1 MIVKFNWRK
10 VWNVILNGMKLGN
23 TVKSPFMLGVVK
35 WKLLLQTKSLLS
47 NIVNQI
53 AISLMLIKWILN
65 ACGILYTIF
74 RTMYEMPTYLPI
86 LWRSQCKI
94 YQGVFSIFWCI
105 ISYPGYNYIFCVF
118 TNYKPRIL
126 DPITSSLT

>member
-1 MIVKFNWRK
+1 
-10 VWNVILNGMKLGN
+10 MKLGN

-74 RTMYEMPTYLPI
+74 RTVYEMPTYLSFGNH
-86 LWRSQCKI
+86 RAK
-94 YQGVFSIFWCI
+94 GVFSIFWCI

-118 TNYKPRIL
+118 TDYKPRIL
-126 DPITSSLT
+126 DPITSSL